1 MCNMKTVASPISKLS
16 RKVLIFIINAHLQ
29 KIQSGIIFNSK
40 CHCALNIA
48 SD

>member
-16 RKVLIFIINAHLQ
+16 RKVLILIINAHLQ
-29 KIQSGIIFNSK
+29 KIQSGIIFSNK
-40 CHCALNIA
+40 CHCALKIK